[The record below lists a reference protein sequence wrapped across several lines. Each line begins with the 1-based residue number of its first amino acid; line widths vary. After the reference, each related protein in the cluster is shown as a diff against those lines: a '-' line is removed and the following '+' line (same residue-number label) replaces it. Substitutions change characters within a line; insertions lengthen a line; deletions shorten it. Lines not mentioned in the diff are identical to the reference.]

1 MRLYAKELHKFEARH
16 HYRDE
21 VVKGRHFHYL
31 LCGCGDQTLTL
42 LVGGLGRSILWF
54 PYIRRLEKH
63 YRILTFDY
71 PFECRTNDELIEAI
85 HDLHVHLGI
94 EKTVVIGS
102 SIGGYFAQ
110 MYAMR
115 YKENVAAM
123 CLFSTAAFSARTLE
137 GLKEKYGKLR
147 EKATIGLVKAVPYS
161 FIKPV
166 RILLLRRTWVGI
178 SDSERTYM
186 NGLLKEIYRNYT
198 AREDIYMSRRFFDML
213 RQKPASREDFLYL
226 RGKILLRLPEDD
238 KTFSEEMQKDLVEM
252 MPGCVLERVR
262 GGHMATM
269 MRPEEYADTID
280 YFLASM

>member
-1 MRLYAKELHKFEARH
+1 MRSYAKELHKFEARH

-54 PYIRRLEKH
+54 PYIRRLEKQ

-110 MYAMR
+110 MYA
-115 YKENVAAM
+115 KTSPPCV
-123 CLFSTAAFSARTLE
+123 
-137 GLKEKYGKLR
+137 
-147 EKATIGLVKAVPYS
+147 S
-161 FIKPV
+161 FPPPP
-166 RILLLRRTWVGI
+166 
-178 SDSERTYM
+178 
-186 NGLLKEIYRNYT
+186 
-198 AREDIYMSRRFFDML
+198 F
-213 RQKPASREDFLYL
+213 P
-226 RGKILLRLPEDD
+226 
-238 KTFSEEMQKDLVEM
+238 
-252 MPGCVLERVR
+252 PGPWR
-262 GGHMATM
+262 
-269 MRPEEYADTID
+269 D
-280 YFLASM
+280 

>member
-1 MRLYAKELHKFEARH
+1 MRSYAKELHKFEARH

-54 PYIRRLEKH
+54 PYIRRLEKQ

-147 EKATIGLVKAVPYS
+147 EKATIGLVKAIPYS

-238 KTFSEEMQKDLVEM
+238 KTFSEEMQKNLVEM
-252 MPGCVLERVR
+252 RPGCVLERVR

>member
-1 MRLYAKELHKFEARH
+1 MRSYGKELRKFMVRH
-16 HYRDE
+16 PYRDE
-21 VVKGRHFHYL
+21 VVGGHHFHYL

-42 LVGGLGRSILWF
+42 LVGGLGRSTLWF

-71 PFECRTNDELIEAI
+71 PADCRNNDELIDAI

-115 YKENVAAM
+115 YKENVSAM
-123 CLFSTAAFSARTLE
+123 CLFSTAAFSAGTLE
-137 GLKEKYGKLR
+137 GLKKKYGKLR
-147 EKATIGLVKAVPYS
+147 EKVTIGLVRTIPYT
-161 FIKPV
+161 FLKPV
-166 RILLLRRTWVGI
+166 RIFLLRRTWVGI
-178 SDSERTYM
+178 SDSEREYM
-186 NGLLKEIYRNYT
+186 NSLLREIYRNYT
-198 AREDIYMSRRFFDML
+198 AEEDIYMSRRFFDML
-213 RQKPASREDFLYL
+213 RQRPATRDDFLYL

-238 KTFSEEMQKDLVEM
+238 KTFSEEMQKELVEM